1 MSTVKK
7 LIRAVSAAREAYL
20 NEVSNVT
27 ELQAQWKPAPEV
39 WNITE
44 ITEHLF
50 WAEHG
55 AIAVMWKTIHAIRDG
70 KTERTYDFVH
80 KDLPVEEIIRLT
92 WREKE
97 IVPAMAAPR
106 LGGPL
111 SFWKAS
117 LDSLQPV
124 LEAFGSDLR
133 EMELRLQAHP
143 HPVSGPMDFHQRLE
157 FYAFISTGTGARFY
171 GCLMKCPDRMYKK

>member
-7 LIRAVSAAREAYL
+7 LIREVSTARQVFL
-20 NEVSNVT
+20 NEISNVT
-27 ELQAQWKPAPEV
+27 EVQAHWKPSPEV
-39 WNITE
+39 WSIAE

-55 AIAVMWKTIHAIRDG
+55 GIAGMWKTIHAIRDG
-70 KTERTYDFVH
+70 KTERTYDFIH
-80 KDLPVEEIIRLT
+80 KDLAIEEIIALT

-111 SFWKAS
+111 SFWRAS
-117 LDSLQPV
+117 FDSLQPV
-124 LEAFGSDLR
+124 LEAFGSDLQ
-133 EMELRLQAHP
+133 EFELRLQAHP
-143 HPVSGPMDFHQRLE
+143 HPISGPMDFHQRLE
-157 FYAFISTGTGARFY
+157 FLRFHINRHRNQV
-171 GCLMKCPDRMYKK
+171 LSLLAQIP

>member
-7 LIRAVSAAREAYL
+7 LIREVSVSRQDFL
-20 NEVSNVT
+20 NEIRNIT
-27 ELQAQWKPAPEV
+27 ELQAQWKPSPEV
-39 WNITE
+39 WNIAE

-55 AIAVMWKTIHAIRDG
+55 AIAGMWKTIHAIRDG
-70 KTERTYDFVH
+70 KTERIFEFIY
-80 KDLPVEEIIRLT
+80 KDLPVEEIVART
-92 WREKE
+92 WKEKE

-111 SFWKAS
+111 SFWIAS

-124 LEAFGSDLR
+124 LEAFGCDLQ

-143 HPVSGPMDFHQRLE
+143 HPISGPMDFHQRLE
-157 FYAFISTGTGARFY
+157 FLRFHINRHRNQV
-171 GCLMKCPDRMYKK
+171 LFLLNEMSLLTI

>member
-1 MSTVKK
+1 MSTVKQ
-7 LIRAVSAAREAYL
+7 LIREVSAARQEFL
-20 NEVSNVT
+20 NEISNVT
-27 ELQAQWKPAPEV
+27 ELQAHWKPTPEV

-55 AIAVMWKTIHAIRDG
+55 AIAGMWKTIHAIRDG

-80 KDLPVEEIIRLT
+80 KDLPVEEIIRIT

-97 IVPAMAAPR
+97 IVPAVAAPR

-117 LDSLQPV
+117 FDSLQPV
-124 LEAFGSDLR
+124 LEAFGADLQ

-143 HPVSGPMDFHQRLE
+143 HPISGPMDFHQRLE
-157 FYAFISTGTGARFY
+157 FLRFHINRHRNQV
-171 GCLMKCPDRMYKK
+171 LWLLNEMR

>member
-1 MSTVKK
+1 MSTVKQ
-7 LIRAVSAAREAYL
+7 LIREVSAARREFL
-20 NEVSNVT
+20 NEISNVT
-27 ELQAQWKPAPEV
+27 ELQAQWKPVPEV

-55 AIAVMWKTIHAIRDG
+55 AIAGMWKTIHAIRDG

-92 WREKE
+92 WQEKE

-124 LEAFGSDLR
+124 LEAFGSDLQ

-143 HPVSGPMDFHQRLE
+143 HPISGPMDFHQRLE
-157 FYAFISTGTGARFY
+157 LLRFHINRHRNQV
-171 GCLMKCPDRMYKK
+171 LWLLNEMR